1 MNTEE
6 KNKNEMPAS
15 EEPAEVTL
23 NPETEQEGSPESE
36 EKEAVEEKAPS
47 TKEKIISG
55 IKAALHEIRIGR
67 RSIWGELFP

>member
-6 KNKNEMPAS
+6 KNKNEMSAS
-15 EEPAEVTL
+15 EEGAAVNLTA
-23 NPETEQEGSPESE
+23 EQEQTPAPEAE
-36 EKEAVEEKAPS
+36 ETAAEEEKAPS
-47 TKEKIISG
+47 PGEKIISG